1 MDFISSKS
9 EQVCKIFILI
19 LIKSIVNLNNIIN
32 YIKYIMGYFED
43 VLDWIDED
51 FIFLIKYGLVIAN
64 FISIFIIL
72 YFKRQ

>member
-1 MDFISSKS
+1 
-9 EQVCKIFILI
+9 
-19 LIKSIVNLNNIIN
+19 
-32 YIKYIMGYFED
+32 MGYFED